1 MPRSQRG
8 ADGSISLANPKKH
21 GCKKKVERPQHGA
34 AGYVQETGSHN
45 VGATLVPLHC
55 CRAIDAVR
63 RLAISERHFIS
74 LLCSS
79 V

>member
-55 CRAIDAVR
+55 RAIDAVR